1 MDLQDL
7 HPTSWF
13 AVAWYPIYTIPDKG
27 TNLRAAFLTY
37 HSFGHLVLRHIQS
50 DALGGNAFCAVAP
63 ALGMQTYNA
72 KEEGWLDVTTPPESL
87 LEVGINL
94 DSTRI
99 VEERVRALQET
110 AVLYSTG
117 NVRKNQKTVSNRLRH
132 RDFEFFSSRS
142 L

>member
-1 MDLQDL
+1 M
-7 HPTSWF
+7 
-13 AVAWYPIYTIPDKG
+13 
-27 TNLRAAFLTY
+27 
-37 HSFGHLVLRHIQS
+37 
-50 DALGGNAFCAVAP
+50 
-63 ALGMQTYNA
+63 
-72 KEEGWLDVTTPPESL
+72 TTPPESL